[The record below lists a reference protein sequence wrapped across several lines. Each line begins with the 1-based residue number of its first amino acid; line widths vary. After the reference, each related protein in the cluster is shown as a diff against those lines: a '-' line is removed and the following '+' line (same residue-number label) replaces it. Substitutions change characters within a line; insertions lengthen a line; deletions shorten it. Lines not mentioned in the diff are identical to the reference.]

1 MLPKKFWAEALS
13 TAVYLRNHSPTKAVT
28 GMTPFEAWTGE
39 KPSVDHLRTF
49 GCTAYAHIAKDKR
62 KKLDL
67 KARKYI
73 LLGYGNETK
82 GYRLCL
88 YDPIQ
93 SRVIHVLFNEFT
105 R

>member
-1 MLPKKFWAEALS
+1 
-13 TAVYLRNHSPTKAVT
+13 
-28 GMTPFEAWTGE
+28 MTSFEAWTGE

-49 GCTAYAHIAKDKR
+49 GCAAYAHIAKDER

-82 GYRLCL
+82 GYRL
-88 YDPIQ
+88 YAAIR
-93 SRVIHVLFNEFT
+93 SRVIPYTGKLSRWNIFANGLFWSIREF
-105 R
+105 